1 MNFNDLFV
9 SRKKDELSDSV
20 KFLSD
25 ALIGKRIQRLDISNN
40 ALGPSGALALSDF
53 LLQASDL
60 RVLLI
65 NNCGLGIDGVTTISN
80 SLKTGAG
87 NLEVWA
93 MSRNR
98 AENPGAQ
105 KVGEALSGLKKLKEL
120 HVFQNVIRL
129 EGMLAIVTALQGCPD
144 LEVVDVRD
152 NYVKG
157 EAAKEM
163 GVLIEKS
170 QKLKALNLS
179 DCNMEKEEN
188 EFIIKALEVNR
199 KVSN

>member
-1 MNFNDLFV
+1 
-9 SRKKDELSDSV
+9 
-20 KFLSD
+20 LSD
-25 ALIGKRIQRLDISNN
+25 ALIGKQIQKLDISNN

-53 LLQASDL
+53 LLQAGNL

-80 SLKTGAG
+80 SLKSGTP
-87 NLEVWA
+87 NLELWA

-98 AENPGAQ
+98 AENPGAV
-105 KVGEALSGLKKLKEL
+105 KIGEALSGLKKLKEL

-129 EGMLAIVTALQGCPD
+129 EGMVAIVTALQGCPD
-144 LEVVDVRD
+144 LEVLDIRD

-163 GVLIEKS
+163 GVLIDKS
-170 QKLKALNLS
+170 KNLKCLNLS

-188 EFIIKALEVNR
+188 EFLIKAFEVL
-199 KVSN
+199 KYFFF

>member
-9 SRKKDELSDSV
+9 SRKKDELSYSV
-20 KFLSD
+20 KFLADS
-25 ALIGKRIQRLDISNN
+25 LIGKQILKLDISNN
-40 ALGPSGALALSDF
+40 ALGPSGAIALSGF
-53 LLQASDL
+53 LLQATSL
-60 RVLLI
+60 QVLLI
-65 NNCGLGIDGVTTISN
+65 NNCGLGIDGVTTISE
-80 SLKTGAG
+80 SLKKGSP

-98 AENPGAQ
+98 AENPGAI
-105 KVGEALSGLKKLKEL
+105 KIGEAITSLKKLREL

-129 EGMLAIVTALQGCPD
+129 EGMLAIVTALQGCAD

-157 EAAKEM
+157 QSAKEM
-163 GVLIEKS
+163 GTLIQTCK
-170 QKLKALNLS
+170 KLKGLNLS

-188 EFIIKALEVNR
+188 DYIISALQVFYFIL
-199 KVSN
+199 